1 MVENEKLKKS
11 PYKDKKNSQ
20 TNPLIFQSILSF

>member
-11 PYKDKKNSQ
+11 PYKDKKTVRQ
-20 TNPLIFQSILSF
+20 IPLIFQSILSF